1 METGQALG
9 TIVLIPIGP
18 VSPDLVSW
26 LEGRL
31 AGVLSRPARTG
42 EAIALP
48 GGSYDERRHQYR
60 GEAILRALRVLSYP
74 DARRL
79 LGLAE
84 ADCYAQG
91 LNFIFGQ
98 ASLNGRQAFVALARL
113 RASFYGLTDDPGLYR
128 QRALKECVHELGHTW
143 GLGHCPDAHCVMH
156 FSNSLPD
163 TDAKEAA
170 FCPRCRGQLAQ
181 AGFLRE

>member
-74 DARRL
+74 DAGRL

>member
-9 TIVLIPIGP
+9 TIILIPVGT
-18 VSPDLVSW
+18 VSPDLVAW

-31 AGVLSRPARTG
+31 AEVLSRSARTG

-48 GGSYDERRHQYR
+48 GGGYDERRGQYR
-60 GEAILRALRVLSYP
+60 GEEILRALRALSYP
-74 DARRL
+74 DAERL
-79 LGLAE
+79 LGLTE

-91 LNFIFGQ
+91 LSFCFGE
-98 ASLNGRQAFVALARL
+98 ASLSGRQAFVALARL
-113 RASFYGLTDDPGLYR
+113 RASFYGLRDDPDLYR
-128 QRALKECVHELGHTW
+128 RRALKECVHELGHTW

-163 TDAKEAA
+163 TDVKEAA
-170 FCPRCRGQLAQ
+170 FCPRCRRELEGAR
-181 AGFLRE
+181 FLPE